1 MTALFYP
8 VAYLVL
14 PFFLMNLF
22 ALVIPAASQSIFFWT
37 FLHILTVFWTCFIFY
52 GVIHYPEIPI
62 VRPLGIP
69 GYLYME
75 SVSLMQLA
83 IGLLCLE
90 FTMLARTM
98 FFNLVPNAF
107 MNFLLEPGFLMGP
120 HLYFNQLYNKEQPE
134 DPSTWKH
141 IYPYPPTYEFIQGL
155 FALVCIVRQFVVFR
169 FMESIQDRLD
179 EAMRDR
185 LVE

>member
-1 MTALFYP
+1 MTAIFYP

-14 PFFLMNLF
+14 PFFVMNLC
-22 ALVIPAASQSIFFWT
+22 AVAIPTAYQSFFLWT
-37 FLHILTVFWTCFIFY
+37 SLHILLVLWTVFILY
-52 GVIHYPEIPI
+52 GLIHYPEIPI

-75 SVSLMQLA
+75 SVSTMQLVM
-83 IGLLCLE
+83 GLCFLE

-98 FFNLVPNAF
+98 YFNLVPNAF
-107 MNFLLEPGFLMGP
+107 KNYLSNPGFLLGP
-120 HLYFNQLYNKEQPE
+120 HLYFNQLFKEEE
-134 DPSTWKH
+134 DDPTPWKYM
-141 IYPYPPTYEFIQGL
+141 YPYPPTYEFLQGL
-155 FALVCIVRQFVVFR
+155 FAMVCIVRQFVLFK

-185 LVE
+185 VEG